1 MAGGAGH
8 RLSLTAANTC
18 HNQYALSFVLL
29 YTGTNAAQSKSMKC
43 DVCDKEASVFLTQII
58 NGQMT
63 TVNLC
68 EECSKAKGVTEE
80 TGFGLA
86 EAFLSPSHRA
96 EESMEA
102 VCDSCGFTAS
112 QLKKIGR
119 MGCPECYGAFRE
131 GLDGLLRNMHKGT
144 RHVGKRPGGSGT
156 LTPQLL
162 PRQRSI
168 SSAPDA
174 PAPSSLTP
182 PTPPPAPPVDVTKLR
197 ADLDLAVREERYE
210 DAARLKAEIERLQPK
225 APTK

>member
-1 MAGGAGH
+1 
-8 RLSLTAANTC
+8 
-18 HNQYALSFVLL
+18 
-29 YTGTNAAQSKSMKC
+29 MKC

-68 EECSKAKGVTEE
+68 EECSRAKGVTEE

-102 VCDSCGFTAS
+102 VCDACGFTAS

-119 MGCPECYGAFRE
+119 MGCPECYSAFRE

-144 RHVGKRPGGSGT
+144 RHVGKRPGGVGIT
-156 LTPQLL
+156 APQLL
-162 PRQRSI
+162 PRQRA
-168 SSAPDA
+168 SAMMSPQEA
-174 PAPSSLTP
+174 SLS
-182 PTPPPAPPVDVTKLR
+182 PPPVAPPPPMVDVAKLR
-197 ADLDLAVREERYE
+197 ADLDLAVQEERYE
-210 DAARLKAEIERLQPK
+210 DAARLKAEIERLQTK
-225 APTK
+225 AASK

>member
-1 MAGGAGH
+1 M
-8 RLSLTAANTC
+8 
-18 HNQYALSFVLL
+18 L
-29 YTGTNAAQSKSMKC
+29 YTGRNAAKLEPMKC
-43 DVCDKEASVFLTQII
+43 DVCDNEASVFLTQII

-102 VCDSCGFTAS
+102 VCDACGFTAS

-119 MGCPECYGAFRE
+119 MGCPECYSAFRE

-144 RHVGKRPGGSGT
+144 RHVGKRPGGASIT
-156 LTPQLL
+156 APQLL
-162 PRQRSI
+162 PRQRTMV
-168 SSAPDA
+168 PDA
-174 PAPSSLTP
+174 GPLVSL
-182 PTPPPAPPVDVTKLR
+182 PPPSPALPPVADVTKLR
-197 ADLDLAVREERYE
+197 ADLDLAVKEERYE
-210 DAARLKAEIERLQPK
+210 DAARLKAEIERLQTK
-225 APTK
+225 APSK